1 MHLMLC
7 WCTQRTYE
15 TITSNLNVTINQCQ
29 QSTHFWV
36 AAEACKVRDKRKCV
50 CLCARVLSWNL
61 QYSGEIPS
69 NIQTGMTY
77 CQTGINLN
85 RADILRRTLN
95 VQSCKLYNKYMIV
108 LIQLTHTEIFAYIGV
123 LVFKS
128 LSRKVLFIKKKGN
141 RNC

>member
-1 MHLMLC
+1 
-7 WCTQRTYE
+7 
-15 TITSNLNVTINQCQ
+15 
-29 QSTHFWV
+29 
-36 AAEACKVRDKRKCV
+36 
-50 CLCARVLSWNL
+50 
-61 QYSGEIPS
+61 
-69 NIQTGMTY
+69 MTY

-108 LIQLTHTEIFAYIGV
+108 SIQLTHTEIFAYIGV